1 MALSNAERQ
10 RRYRERRQAA
20 QPIRRYET
28 CQTHGCK
35 SRPQRW
41 RAALDELRA
50 LQAEYESWLE
60 NVPEPLQ
67 DSPTAAMLETICALD
82 LDELDVDLPRG
93 FGRD

>member
-10 RRYRERRQAA
+10 RRYRARRQAA

-28 CQTHGCK
+28 RQTKGRQ

-41 RAALDELRA
+41 RAALDELRE
-50 LQAEYESWLE
+50 LQEEYQSWLD
-60 NVPEPLQ
+60 NLPESLQ
-67 DSPTAAMLETICALD
+67 DSPTAEMLETICSID

>member
-10 RRYRERRQAA
+10 RRYRDRRQVE

-28 CQTHGCK
+28 RETKGRK

-50 LQAEYESWLE
+50 LQAEYHTFPRISW
-60 NVPEPLQ
+60 
-67 DSPTAAMLETICALD
+67 
-82 LDELDVDLPRG
+82 
-93 FGRD
+93 